1 MVKIKRNI
9 TMTES
14 SKANGARLDRIE
26 EKIDR
31 MSEAIIALA
40 RAEEKIVA
48 LTKAIESEHRIVRA
62 LSKRIDDVEEIVRD
76 NTSTVNII
84 NKIFW
89 IIISA
94 AAVAV
99 SGMLFLQLQ

>member
-1 MVKIKRNI
+1 MAVKSASAEN
-9 TMTES
+9 
-14 SKANGARLDRIE
+14 AARLDRIE

-40 RAEEKIVA
+40 RAEEKIEA
-48 LTKAIESEHRIVRA
+48 LTRSFNDQNKIITSLAQ
-62 LSKRIDDVEEIVRD
+62 RIDDVEGIVQD

-99 SGMLFLQLQ
+99 SGMLLIQVQ

>member
-1 MVKIKRNI
+1 MMAVQDTSADN
-9 TMTES
+9 
-14 SKANGARLDRIE
+14 AARLDRIE

-40 RAEEKIVA
+40 RAEEKIQS
-48 LTKAIESEHRIVRA
+48 LTDVSRQQAEIIAAMEKRVDHVESLVQN
-62 LSKRIDDVEEIVRD
+62 
-76 NTSTVNII
+76 NTTVVNII

-94 AAVAV
+94 AAVSV
-99 SGMLFLQLQ
+99 TGMLLVQ

>member
-1 MVKIKRNI
+1 MVAKN
-9 TMTES
+9 TS
-14 SKANGARLDRIE
+14 VDNAARLDRIE

-40 RAEEKIVA
+40 RAEEKIQS
-48 LTKAIESEHRIVRA
+48 LTTVTAQQAQLIASMDKRLDHVESTVQT
-62 LSKRIDDVEEIVRD
+62 
-76 NTSTVNII
+76 NTTVVNII

-99 SGMLFLQLQ
+99 SGMFLWQ

>member
-1 MVKIKRNI
+1 MAIKDTSADN
-9 TMTES
+9 
-14 SKANGARLDRIE
+14 AARLDRIE

-40 RAEEKIVA
+40 RAEEKIQS
-48 LTKAIESEHRIVRA
+48 LTTVTQQQAQLIASMDKRLDHVESTVQT
-62 LSKRIDDVEEIVRD
+62 
-76 NTSTVNII
+76 NTTVVNII

-99 SGMLFLQLQ
+99 SGMFLWQ

>member
-1 MVKIKRNI
+1 MA
-9 TMTES
+9 ES
-14 SKANGARLDRIE
+14 NSSIANAARLDRIE

-31 MSEAIIALA
+31 MAEAIIALA
-40 RAEEKIVA
+40 RAEEKIEA
-48 LTKAIESEHRIVRA
+48 LTRSFNDQNLVIANLA
-62 LSKRIDDVEEIVRD
+62 QRIDDVEGIVQA
-76 NTSTVNII
+76 NTSTVNVI

-99 SGMLFLQLQ
+99 SGMLFLQVQ

>member
-1 MVKIKRNI
+1 
-9 TMTES
+9 
-14 SKANGARLDRIE
+14 
-26 EKIDR
+26 

-40 RAEEKIVA
+40 RAEEKIQS
-48 LTKAIESEHRIVRA
+48 LTTVTQPQAQLIASMDKRLDHVESTVQT
-62 LSKRIDDVEEIVRD
+62 
-76 NTSTVNII
+76 NTTVVNII

-99 SGMLFLQLQ
+99 SGMFLWQ

>member
-1 MVKIKRNI
+1 MVTKDTSASN
-9 TMTES
+9 
-14 SKANGARLDRIE
+14 AARLDRIE

-40 RAEEKIVA
+40 RAEEKIQT
-48 LTKAIESEHRIVRA
+48 LTDISRQQAELIA
-62 LSKRIDDVEEIVRD
+62 AMDKRIDLVEKTVQT
-76 NTSTVNII
+76 NTTVVNII

-99 SGMLFLQLQ
+99 SGMFLWQ

>member
-1 MVKIKRNI
+1 MVSKN
-9 TMTES
+9 S
-14 SKANGARLDRIE
+14 SAGNAARLDRIE

-40 RAEEKIVA
+40 RAEEKITN
-48 LTKAIESEHRIVRA
+48 LTEISRQQAELLVGMET
-62 LSKRIDDVEEIVRD
+62 RIDHVESLVQS
-76 NTSTVNII
+76 NTSMVNII

-94 AAVAV
+94 GAV
-99 SGMLFLQLQ
+99 SVTGMLWLQ

>member
-1 MVKIKRNI
+1 MAIKDTSADN
-9 TMTES
+9 
-14 SKANGARLDRIE
+14 AARLDRIE

-40 RAEEKIVA
+40 RAEEKIQA
-48 LTKAIESEHRIVRA
+48 LTESVKLQNDA
-62 LSKRIDDVEEIVRD
+62 LLDLTKRIDEVESTVQM
-76 NTSTVNII
+76 NTSTVQII

-99 SGMLFLQLQ
+99 SGMFFMQVQ

>member
-1 MVKIKRNI
+1 MADQ
-9 TMTES
+9 S
-14 SKANGARLDRIE
+14 SADNAARLDRIE

-31 MSEAIIALA
+31 MAEAIIALA
-40 RAEEKIVA
+40 RAEEKIEA
-48 LTKAIESEHRIVRA
+48 LTRSFNDQNLVITNLAQ
-62 LSKRIDDVEEIVRD
+62 RIDDVEGIVQA
-76 NTSTVNII
+76 NTSTVNVI

-99 SGMLFLQLQ
+99 SGMLFLQVQ

>member
-1 MVKIKRNI
+1 MVKRKK
-9 TMTES
+9 M
-14 SKANGARLDRIE
+14 ANNNSTAGNAARLDRIE

-31 MSEAIIALA
+31 MSEAIVALA
-40 RAEEKIVA
+40 RAEEKIEA
-48 LTKAIESEHRIVRA
+48 LNVNLKDQSLFIASLA
-62 LSKRIDDVEEIVRD
+62 QRIDDVEGVVQA

-99 SGMLFLQLQ
+99 SGMLLMQ

>member
-1 MVKIKRNI
+1 MAVTDTSADN
-9 TMTES
+9 
-14 SKANGARLDRIE
+14 AARLDRIE

-40 RAEEKIVA
+40 RAEEKIS
-48 LTKAIESEHRIVRA
+48 T
-62 LSKRIDDVEEIVRD
+62 LSDVSRQQAELIAAMEKRIDHVESTVQT
-76 NTSTVNII
+76 NTTVVNII

-94 AAVAV
+94 AAVSV
-99 SGMLFLQLQ
+99 TGMLLVQ

>member
-1 MVKIKRNI
+1 MANQN
-9 TMTES
+9 S
-14 SKANGARLDRIE
+14 SADNAARLDRIE

-40 RAEEKIVA
+40 RAEEKISNLTEISRQQAELIVA
-48 LTKAIESEHRIVRA
+48 MET
-62 LSKRIDDVEEIVRD
+62 RIDHVESTVQS
-76 NTSTVNII
+76 NTSMFNII

-94 AAVAV
+94 AAVSV
-99 SGMLFLQLQ
+99 TGMLWMQV

>member
-1 MVKIKRNI
+1 MVAKN
-9 TMTES
+9 TS
-14 SKANGARLDRIE
+14 VDNAARLDRIE

-40 RAEEKIVA
+40 RAEEKIQS
-48 LTKAIESEHRIVRA
+48 LTTVTAQQAQLISSMDKRLDHVESTVQT
-62 LSKRIDDVEEIVRD
+62 
-76 NTSTVNII
+76 NTTVVNII

-99 SGMLFLQLQ
+99 SGMFLWQ

>member
-1 MVKIKRNI
+1 MVAKN
-9 TMTES
+9 TS
-14 SKANGARLDRIE
+14 VDNAARLDRIE

-40 RAEEKIVA
+40 RAEEKIQS
-48 LTKAIESEHRIVRA
+48 LTTVTHQQAQLIASMDKRLDHVESTVQT
-62 LSKRIDDVEEIVRD
+62 
-76 NTSTVNII
+76 NTTVVNII

-99 SGMLFLQLQ
+99 SGMFLWQ

>member
-1 MVKIKRNI
+1 MAVKSASAEN
-9 TMTES
+9 
-14 SKANGARLDRIE
+14 AARLDRIE

-40 RAEEKIVA
+40 RAEEKIEA
-48 LTKAIESEHRIVRA
+48 LTRSFNDQNKIITSLAQ
-62 LSKRIDDVEEIVRD
+62 RIDDVEGIVQD

-99 SGMLFLQLQ
+99 SGMLLMQ

>member
-1 MVKIKRNI
+1 MVKRIK
-9 TMTES
+9 MADQS
-14 SKANGARLDRIE
+14 SADNAARLDRIE

-31 MSEAIIALA
+31 MAEAIIALA
-40 RAEEKIVA
+40 RAEEKIEA
-48 LTKAIESEHRIVRA
+48 LTRSFNDQNLVIANLA
-62 LSKRIDDVEEIVRD
+62 QRIDDVEGIVQA
-76 NTSTVNII
+76 NTSTVNVI

-99 SGMLFLQLQ
+99 SGMLFLQVQ

>member
-1 MVKIKRNI
+1 MVKRTKMSDRN
-9 TMTES
+9 S
-14 SKANGARLDRIE
+14 SVDNAARLDRIE

-40 RAEEKIVA
+40 RAEEKIEA
-48 LTKAIESEHRIVRA
+48 LTRSFVDQNKVIANLA
-62 LSKRIDDVEEIVRD
+62 QRIDAVESIVQT

-89 IIISA
+89 IILSA

-99 SGMLFLQLQ
+99 SGMLFLQVQ

>member
-1 MVKIKRNI
+1 MANQN
-9 TMTES
+9 S
-14 SKANGARLDRIE
+14 SADNAARLDRIE

-40 RAEEKIVA
+40 RAEEKISNLTEISRQQAELIVA
-48 LTKAIESEHRIVRA
+48 MET
-62 LSKRIDDVEEIVRD
+62 RIDHVESTVQS
-76 NTSTVNII
+76 NTSMVNII

-94 AAVAV
+94 AAVSV
-99 SGMLFLQLQ
+99 TGMLWMQI

>member
-1 MVKIKRNI
+1 MAIKDTSADN
-9 TMTES
+9 
-14 SKANGARLDRIE
+14 AARLDRIE

-40 RAEEKIVA
+40 RAEEKIQSLTGSVKIQSEA
-48 LTKAIESEHRIVRA
+48 LLDLT
-62 LSKRIDDVEEIVRD
+62 KRIDQVESIVQG
-76 NTSTVNII
+76 NASTIDII

-89 IIISA
+89 IIMSA

-99 SGMLFLQLQ
+99 SGIFFMQLQ

>member
-1 MVKIKRNI
+1 MVKRIK
-9 TMTES
+9 MADQS
-14 SKANGARLDRIE
+14 SADNAARLDRIE

-31 MSEAIIALA
+31 MAEAIIALA
-40 RAEEKIVA
+40 RAEEKIEA
-48 LTKAIESEHRIVRA
+48 LTRSFNDQNLVITNLAQ
-62 LSKRIDDVEEIVRD
+62 RIDDVEGIVQA
-76 NTSTVNII
+76 NTSTVNVI

-99 SGMLFLQLQ
+99 SGMLFLQVQ

>member
-1 MVKIKRNI
+1 MADQ
-9 TMTES
+9 S
-14 SKANGARLDRIE
+14 SADNAARLDRIE

-31 MSEAIIALA
+31 MAEAIIALA
-40 RAEEKIVA
+40 RAEEKIEA
-48 LTKAIESEHRIVRA
+48 LTRSFNDQNLVIANLA
-62 LSKRIDDVEEIVRD
+62 QRIDDVEGIVQA

-99 SGMLFLQLQ
+99 SGMLFLQVQ

>member
-1 MVKIKRNI
+1 MVAKN
-9 TMTES
+9 TS
-14 SKANGARLDRIE
+14 VDNAARLDRIE

-40 RAEEKIVA
+40 RAEEKLQSITTVTA
-48 LTKAIESEHRIVRA
+48 QQAQLIASMDKRLDHVESTVQT
-62 LSKRIDDVEEIVRD
+62 
-76 NTSTVNII
+76 NTTVVNII

-99 SGMLFLQLQ
+99 SGMFLWQ

>member
-1 MVKIKRNI
+1 MANQN
-9 TMTES
+9 S
-14 SKANGARLDRIE
+14 SADNAARLDRIE

-40 RAEEKIVA
+40 RAEEKISNLTEISRQQAELIVA
-48 LTKAIESEHRIVRA
+48 MET
-62 LSKRIDDVEEIVRD
+62 RIDHVESTVQS
-76 NTSTVNII
+76 NTSMVNII

-94 AAVAV
+94 AAVSV
-99 SGMLFLQLQ
+99 TGMLWMQV

>member
-1 MVKIKRNI
+1 MAGNN
-9 TMTES
+9 S
-14 SKANGARLDRIE
+14 SASNAARLDRIE

-40 RAEEKIVA
+40 RAEEKIEA
-48 LTKAIESEHRIVRA
+48 LTRSFNDQNKVIVNLA
-62 LSKRIDDVEEIVRD
+62 QRIDDVEGVVQA

-99 SGMLFLQLQ
+99 SGMLFLQVQ

>member
-1 MVKIKRNI
+1 MENQN
-9 TMTES
+9 S
-14 SKANGARLDRIE
+14 SADNAARLDRIE

-40 RAEEKIVA
+40 RAEEKISNLTEISRQQAELLVA
-48 LTKAIESEHRIVRA
+48 MES
-62 LSKRIDDVEEIVRD
+62 RIDHVESTVQS
-76 NTSTVNII
+76 NTSMVNII

-94 AAVAV
+94 AAVSV
-99 SGMLFLQLQ
+99 TGMLWMQV

>member
-1 MVKIKRNI
+1 MSDNNS
-9 TMTES
+9 T
-14 SKANGARLDRIE
+14 AGNAARLDRIE

-40 RAEEKIVA
+40 RAEEKIEA
-48 LTKAIESEHRIVRA
+48 LTRSFNDQNKVIVNLA
-62 LSKRIDDVEEIVRD
+62 QRIDDVEGVVQA

-99 SGMLFLQLQ
+99 SGMLFLQVQ

>member
-1 MVKIKRNI
+1 MVKRIK
-9 TMTES
+9 MADQS
-14 SKANGARLDRIE
+14 SADNAARLDRIV

-31 MSEAIIALA
+31 MAEAIIALA
-40 RAEEKIVA
+40 RAEEKIEA
-48 LTKAIESEHRIVRA
+48 LTRSFNDQNIVIA
-62 LSKRIDDVEEIVRD
+62 NLAQRIDDVEGIVQA
-76 NTSTVNII
+76 NTSTVNVI

-99 SGMLFLQLQ
+99 SGMLFLQVQ